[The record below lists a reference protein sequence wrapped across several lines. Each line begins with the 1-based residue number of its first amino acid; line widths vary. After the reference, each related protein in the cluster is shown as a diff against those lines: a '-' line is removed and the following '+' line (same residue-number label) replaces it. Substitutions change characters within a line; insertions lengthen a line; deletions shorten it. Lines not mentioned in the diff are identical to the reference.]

1 MSNRSK
7 NVINTCASRQA
18 EDPWISNSNWI
29 ETVRARIKRKN
40 KVLFR
45 LDDAILSDI
54 SAMLNSSSRK
64 AIVLW
69 AFELAEEG
77 IDTLEFRCPQD
88 DRARKSLE
96 LSKRWARGDIK
107 MPTAKSAILNCHG
120 AAKDTKNEVCVALF
134 HAVGQACS
142 CVHTSDHALGFPIYE
157 LTAIVRELG
166 IESCEDAIIERIS
179 EYESFL
185 IKAQKEA
192 LSHPGPWASFL
203 Q

>member
-1 MSNRSK
+1 
-7 NVINTCASRQA
+7 
-18 EDPWISNSNWI
+18 
-29 ETVRARIKRKN
+29 
-40 KVLFR
+40 
-45 LDDAILSDI
+45 
-54 SAMLNSSSRK
+54 MLNSSSRK

-120 AAKDTKNEVCVALF
+120 AAKDAKNEVCVALF

-157 LTAIVRELG
+157 LTAI
-166 IESCEDAIIERIS
+166 IERIS
-179 EYESFL
+179 EYESIL